1 MNKLTFKL
9 LIGSFVA
16 LGAAAF
22 SLGVIHE
29 LRTIKNLTADA
40 DNDETDE
47 TDAQETDEEPT
58 EESAEEAPATEP
70 VAKEQ
75 LVEEVTAE

>member
-16 LGAAAF
+16 IGAAAF

-29 LRTIKNLTADA
+29 LRTIKNLTTDA
-40 DNDETDE
+40 DNDEADAKETSEASDDE
-47 TDAQETDEEPT
+47 TT
-58 EESAEEAPATEP
+58 EEEIPASEP
-70 VAKEQ
+70 VVEEQ
-75 LVEEVTAE
+75 LVEEGAAE